1 MRFGEIIRTAMGNA
15 FRSRLR
21 TTLTVLAIFVGAF
34 TLTLTNG
41 VGTGITNYI
50 DSQVSSF
57 GASDV
62 MMITQSSLAEGGAFG
77 DSGSGPTEYDPD
89 RTVMSGQI
97 GGPQIE
103 ALGPA
108 DLEIIRGI
116 DSIVSVEPMQMASPD
131 YIQWNDGT
139 RFEFTIN
146 PMPAGSSLNLVAGTI
161 FADDGD
167 AAELLLPVSYV
178 EPMGFSSY
186 EAAVG
191 QTVTI
196 GVSDFMGTQHQVD
209 ATVSGVQEDTLLA
222 FGLITSRGLISSVAA
237 AQTSGLPPAMA
248 ELYPLVTAQFAGN
261 ADPEVIK
268 SDLAAAGYTG
278 QTIADQMG
286 AINTVI
292 NAIVAVLNSF
302 AVIALIAAGFG
313 IMKVSNN
320 GRIREF
326 VEKPQKDDQLKELVF
341 PREAFEK
348 IGFSPAR
355 GRDYL
360 GSMGVYAFKAN
371 LLMDMLTSNKEWN
384 DFGQHVIPSS
394 LKSHKVVAHPFMGYW
409 EDIGTV
415 RSYFDSSIAL
425 TGSKAPFELNDPTHT
440 IYTNSRYLPG
450 AQINGASITDSI
462 LCEGCRIE
470 EATLKNAIVGIRTHI
485 RKGVEIERS
494 IIMGAD
500 YYEEHPRAKYPLG
513 IGRDCKI
520 SGAIIDKN
528 ARIGK
533 GVVIRGSKR
542 LRDQTGEGWAIRDGV
557 AIVLKNAVIPDG
569 TVIG

>member
-1 MRFGEIIRTAMGNA
+1 MAKTIDDSTLFLQMDDVVAIVLGGGRG
-15 FRSRLR
+15 SRLWP
-21 TTLTVLAIFVGAF
+21 LTDERAKPAVPLVGRYRLIDIPLSNCLHSKLDRIFV
-34 TLTLTNG
+34 LTQFNSGSLNRH
-41 VGTGITNYI
+41 ITNAYKF
-50 DSQVSSF
+50 DNFTRGFV
-57 GASDV
+57 
-62 MMITQSSLAEGGAFG
+62 
-77 DSGSGPTEYDPD
+77 
-89 RTVMSGQI
+89 
-97 GGPQIE
+97 
-103 ALGPA
+103 
-108 DLEIIRGI
+108 EI
-116 DSIVSVEPMQMASPD
+116 
-131 YIQWNDGT
+131 
-139 RFEFTIN
+139 
-146 PMPAGSSLNLVAGTI
+146 L
-161 FADDGD
+161 
-167 AAELLLPVSYV
+167 AAEQTDSEGDNWYQGTADAIRKAIKHIRNVRAKHYVILAGDHLYRMDYRTMMATHLRENADITVAALPVTK
-178 EPMGFSSY
+178 
-186 EAAVG
+186 
-191 QTVTI
+191 Q
-196 GVSDFMGTQHQVD
+196 D
-209 ATVSGVQEDTLLA
+209 
-222 FGLITSRGLISSVAA
+222 
-237 AQTSGLPPAMA
+237 
-248 ELYPLVTAQFAGN
+248 
-261 ADPEVIK
+261 
-268 SDLAAAGYTG
+268 
-278 QTIADQMG
+278 
-286 AINTVI
+286 
-292 NAIVAVLNSF
+292 
-302 AVIALIAAGFG
+302 AAGFG